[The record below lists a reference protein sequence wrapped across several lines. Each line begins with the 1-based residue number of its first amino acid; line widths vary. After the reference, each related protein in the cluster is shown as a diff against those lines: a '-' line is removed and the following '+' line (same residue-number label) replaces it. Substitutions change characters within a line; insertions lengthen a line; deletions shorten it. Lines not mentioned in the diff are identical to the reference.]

1 MQKLFV
7 KQGLSV
13 AICITMA
20 LSLSA
25 YTAACTI
32 SEQSI
37 TIVSEISART
47 AERFENAAAQQFNI
61 VRGVA
66 GGFFKAALGDLTL
79 LKAEV
84 SQAIIPE
91 P

>member
-1 MQKLFV
+1 MQKFFV
-7 KQGLSV
+7 KQGISV

-20 LSLSA
+20 LSLTA

-32 SEQSI
+32 SGQSI
-37 TIVSEISART
+37 TIVSELSTRT
-47 AERFENAAAQQFNI
+47 AERFENAAAEQFNI
-61 VRGVA
+61 VKCVS
-66 GGFFKAALGDLTL
+66 GGFFKAALGELML

>member
-1 MQKLFV
+1 MQKFFV
-7 KQGLSV
+7 KQGISV

-37 TIVSEISART
+37 TIVSELSTRT
-47 AERFENAAAQQFNI
+47 VERVKTAAQEKFNI
-61 VRGVA
+61 AKGVA
-66 GGFFKAALGDLTL
+66 EGFFKTSVSEFTL
-79 LKAEV
+79 LKSEV
-84 SQAIIPE
+84 TQAIVPE

>member
-37 TIVSEISART
+37 TIVSEISTRT

-61 VRGVA
+61 ARGVA
-66 GGFFKAALGDLTL
+66 GGFIKTALGDLTL